1 MQAVAAVDSSR
12 VPTRDHAPD
21 ERARLR
27 ALAELEIL
35 DTPPEERFDRVTRLA
50 QRLFGVPMAHISFM
64 DENRN
69 WMKSA
74 VGLDVPQVP
83 REISFC
89 NTTIQ
94 QGGTFVV
101 PDAAEDARFRDNPLV
116 TGDPGIR
123 FYAGHPL
130 EAVGGERVGTLC
142 LLDNRP
148 REFSDAERELL
159 EDLALWVEK
168 EMTLRE
174 ELDRAA
180 EVQRALLPR
189 TLPDVDGYDV
199 AARCIPSRA
208 VGGDFYDWYTV
219 ADGLEL
225 TVADVMGK
233 GMGAAILMAT
243 VRAVLRSAARRDD
256 VAAAV
261 AHAATT
267 LEPDLDETGTFVTLL
282 HGRLNG
288 ATGEF
293 RYADAGHGLMLV
305 VRAGGE
311 AERPLTP
318 GLPLGA
324 LAGEQ
329 WEEHVI
335 RLDPGDTLLVFSDGL
350 LDLYDGSLEALDDFV
365 AMARAVEGVQDIVD
379 HISALARRSTP
390 PDDVTLVAIRRDAE

>member
-1 MQAVAAVDSSR
+1 MAYVALMD
-12 VPTRDHAPD
+12 RD
-21 ERARLR
+21 
-27 ALAELEIL
+27 
-35 DTPPEERFDRVTRLA
+35 
-50 QRLFGVPMAHISFM
+50 
-64 DENRN
+64 RN
-69 WMKSA
+69 WLKSA
-74 VGLDVPQVP
+74 QGLDVREVP
-83 REISFC
+83 REIAFC

-94 QGGTFVV
+94 QRETFVV
-101 PDAAEDARFRDNPLV
+101 PDAVEDVRFRDNPLV

-130 EAVGGERVGTLC
+130 EAAGGERVGTLC
-142 LLDNRP
+142 LIDDRP
-148 REFSDAERELL
+148 REFGEAERQLL
-159 EDLALWVEK
+159 EDLALWVQK
-168 EMTLRE
+168 EMTLSE

-189 TLPDVDGYDV
+189 RLPILEGYDL

-208 VGGDFYDWYTV
+208 VGGDFYDWYSV
-219 ADGLEL
+219 PGGLEL

-261 AHAATT
+261 AHAAVT

-282 HGRLNG
+282 HGRLDAG
-288 ATGEF
+288 TGDF
-293 RYADAGHGLMLV
+293 RYADAGHGLTLV
-305 VRAGGE
+305 VRADGE

-329 WEEHVI
+329 WQESLVH
-335 RLDPGDTLLVFSDGL
+335 LDPGDTLLVFSDGV
-350 LDLYDGSLEALDDFV
+350 LDLYDGSLEGLDDFV
-365 AMARAVEGVQDIVD
+365 AIARAAEGAQDIVD
-379 HISALARRSTP
+379 HISALARRSAP